1 MTARLPLGERGYL
14 VRVSPS
20 EATPSPPVAG
30 RYDLVRTLGAGG
42 MGTVWLARDLLL
54 GRDVAVKEVTGQGER
69 VLREA
74 RAAARIVHPNVVMV
88 YDVVEHDD
96 RQWIVM
102 QHVDSRTLADVI
114 TLDGPLSP
122 DRTAEIGLELLSALR
137 AAHDSGVLHRDVK
150 PGNVLLDA
158 AGHAFLADF
167 GIASAEGDSTLTGA
181 GTLVGAPAYMAPE
194 RLRGLE
200 CGPESDFW
208 SLGVT
213 LYAAVEGIVPFDR
226 GDPLPTMT
234 SVLTDPVPAP
244 TQAGWLAPLL
254 TRLLDKDPA
263 GRPSSD
269 EIFMA
274 LSGSPL
280 VQTTVPMQP
289 SSVPIPSAA
298 PPAAHHR
305 RRAPMAVG
313 AFGLAAVAGVMF
325 FLLHTG
331 PPPAQH
337 SQSPAAPPSS
347 TTTSHAPEQ
356 VAPVRATTRS
366 TRSTTTSTT
375 PATTSETTST
385 APTTTTTTPA
395 PVTTTTTPENTST
408 TAEEQTSVAPTS

>member
-20 EATPSPPVAG
+20 EANAPPPVAG
-30 RYDLVRTLGAGG
+30 RYVLVRTLGAGG

-54 GRDVAVKEVTGQGER
+54 GRDVAIKEVTGQGER

-74 RAAARIVHPNVVMV
+74 RAAARIVHPNVVTV

-96 RQWIVM
+96 REWIVM

-114 TLDGPLSP
+114 ALDGPLSP
-122 DRTAEIGLELLSALR
+122 ARAAEIGLELLSALR

-158 AGHAFLADF
+158 AGHAYLADF
-167 GIASAEGDSTLTGA
+167 GIASAEGDSTLTSA

-194 RLRGLE
+194 RVRGLE

-226 GDPLPTMT
+226 TDPLATMT
-234 SVLTDPVPAP
+234 SVLTDPLPPPERAE
-244 TQAGWLAPLL
+244 WLAPLL
-254 TRLLDKDPA
+254 TRLLDKDPL
-263 GRPSSD
+263 GRPSAD
-269 EIFMA
+269 EIFTA

-280 VQTTVPMQP
+280 VQTTVPMRHT
-289 SSVPIPSAA
+289 SH
-298 PPAAHHR
+298 HHR

-313 AFGLAAVAGVMF
+313 AFALAAVVGVML
-325 FLLHTG
+325 FLLRTA
-331 PPPAQH
+331 PPPSEPGH
-337 SQSPAAPPSS
+337 IPAAPPSVTS
-347 TTTSHAPEQ
+347 TSHAPEQ
-356 VAPVRATTRS
+356 IAPVRATTPHS
-366 TRSTTTSTT
+366 TTTTTTTTSSSTTTSSTT
-375 PATTSETTST
+375 V
-385 APTTTTTTPA
+385 PTTTTTTAVTTEP
-395 PVTTTTTPENTST
+395 TTTTTPESTST
-408 TAEEQTSVAPTS
+408 TAEEQTSVSPTS